1 MTVSRRALGR
11 WPNAPLALVL
21 AQVRF
26 EPAPETTPQLL
37 AERIQQFSGS
47 SYPHI
52 SPLQQVSFILGQ
64 GTPPAMAQPPAGVGL
79 DLRNSE
85 NSEAIRLQPGLL
97 TFTTSSYQDS
107 NQFARQWRTFMDA
120 LCEERELRVMRLGL
134 RYVDFI
140 IPSVGHVP
148 EDYFRDG
155 IGRSPA
161 VLGDQSPVA
170 FNLYDFARENG
181 GQLRMQYSRGFGP
194 PALPP
199 DLQDSVLPP
208 AKLTTKTNSDISAV
222 LDMDRWRP
230 VNGVMSAETIAS
242 ELQELRA
249 DIALSFKSVMTE
261 LADTEWKRQPT
272 EGDSSC

>member
-1 MTVSRRALGR
+1 MNVPRRALGR

-26 EPAPETTPQLL
+26 EPIPETSPDLL
-37 AERIQQFSGS
+37 AERIQKISGS
-47 SYPHI
+47 SYPHT
-52 SPLQQVSFILGQ
+52 SPLQQVTLILGQ
-64 GTPPAMAQPPAGVGL
+64 GVPPAMAQPPTTMGL

-85 NSEAIRLQPGLL
+85 NNETIRLQSGSL

-107 NQFARQWRTFMDA
+107 DHFAQQWRTFMDA
-120 LCEERELRVMRLGL
+120 LCEERELQVKRLGL

-140 IPSVGHVP
+140 IPSAGHVP

-161 VLGDQSPVA
+161 TLGDQSPVA

-181 GQLRMQYSRGFGP
+181 GQLRIQYSRGFGP

-199 DLQDSVLPP
+199 DLQDTVLPP
-208 AKLTTKTNSDISAV
+208 AELTTKTNSDISAV

-230 VNGVMSAETIAS
+230 VSEVMSAEIIAS
-242 ELQELRA
+242 ELEALRA
-249 DIALSFKSVMTE
+249 DIALSFRSVMTE
-261 LADTEWKRQPT
+261 LADTEWKKRPT
-272 EGDSSC
+272 EGNSSC